1 MMWKK
6 KPLEKRNPQVMTS
19 NRVQAYTTNKL
30 FEAEMIKQY
39 LFDNEIQSFILNK
52 MDSSYLFGEIE
63 ILVARD
69 DLIRSKKLIGD
80 FLKK

>member
-1 MMWKK
+1 
-6 KPLEKRNPQVMTS
+6 MTS

>member
-1 MMWKK
+1 
-6 KPLEKRNPQVMTS
+6 MTS
-19 NRVQAYTTNKL
+19 NRIQAYTTNKL

-69 DLIRSKKLIGD
+69 DLIRSKKLIAD